1 MVQDLPHVMAAAGGP
16 GPLAAR
22 LGTLLE
28 HFESQILAG
37 GHRQVQ
43 RWGQRAFP
51 LLPTPGER
59 PARPVANPGEES
71 GKLRGCAFP
80 SAPLLPTRIRLLPAP
95 TALVRVCGMP
105 PCSRV
110 SAPAGCR

>member
-1 MVQDLPHVMAAAGGP
+1 VQ
-16 GPLAAR
+16 
-22 LGTLLE
+22 
-28 HFESQILAG
+28 F
-37 GHRQVQ
+37 
-43 RWGQRAFP
+43 WGQRAFP

-71 GKLRGCAFP
+71 GKLSGCAFP
-80 SAPLLPTRIRLLPAP
+80 SAPLLPTRIRLWPAP
-95 TALVRVCGMP
+95 TAFVRVCGMP